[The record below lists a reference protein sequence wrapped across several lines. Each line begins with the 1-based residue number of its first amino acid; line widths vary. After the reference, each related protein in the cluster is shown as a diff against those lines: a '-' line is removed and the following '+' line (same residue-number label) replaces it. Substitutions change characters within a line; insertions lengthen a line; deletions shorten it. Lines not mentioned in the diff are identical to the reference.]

1 MIIYTYIK
9 ETKNRKITKKKKETK
24 EKKKFNL
31 LVRSYIDYE
40 VRK

>member
-9 ETKNRKITKKKKETK
+9 ETKNRKITTKKRDKR
-24 EKKKFNL
+24 KKKFNL

>member
-9 ETKNRKITKKKKETK
+9 ETKNRKITQKKRDKR
-24 EKKKFNL
+24 KKKFNL